1 MTGGLPRLLLIGA
14 GTICVALGVL
24 GIFVPVLPTTPF
36 LLLAGVCYA
45 RSSPRLLHWLHH
57 NRWFGRY
64 IRNYRE
70 GRGIPLREKILT
82 LAALWLTIGISI
94 AFFVPLLWVKALLA
108 LIAAGVTIHLL
119 RVKTFRHERDMPNS
133 AIHDRKLQD
142 QLHNLN

>member
-1 MTGGLPRLLLIGA
+1 MTGGLSRLLLIGA

-24 GIFVPVLPTTPF
+24 GIFVPLLPTTPF

-133 AIHDRKLQD
+133 AVHDRKLQD